1 MTSPPS
7 LTSHPP
13 SLDAFGL
20 CVAVRPLR
28 AYTQPQLVPRTDT
41 EDSMADEP
49 NDKKPNDAKPQED
62 ITELTEKDLGSVAGG
77 MLDGVKGESSD
88 DKHKSE

>member
-1 MTSPPS
+1 MHWACA
-7 LTSHPP
+7 L
-13 SLDAFGL
+13 
-20 CVAVRPLR
+20 PLNFCGHR
-28 AYTQPQLVPRTDT
+28 LSRKGARTNT

-62 ITELTEKDLGSVAGG
+62 ATELTEKDLASTAGG
-77 MLDGVKGESSD
+77 MLDGIRGESSD